1 MSTFK
6 DKTGA
11 EVEVI
16 RDDALGAFAIKDVAT
31 GQTMGRT
38 FYVDVENGGATDR
51 IYFHTEVPEA
61 FGGRGLATILVE
73 QALRQ
78 TNAAGLITVALCPM
92 VRGYLSKHPD
102 AGIAVRTPTT
112 SDITAVNHYIEQA
125 SH

>member
-78 TNAAGLITVALCPM
+78 TNAAGSSFSVALKE
-92 VRGYLSKHPD
+92 L
-102 AGIAVRTPTT
+102 A
-112 SDITAVNHYIEQA
+112 A
-125 SH
+125 SFWRFHRVSPPWRISTL